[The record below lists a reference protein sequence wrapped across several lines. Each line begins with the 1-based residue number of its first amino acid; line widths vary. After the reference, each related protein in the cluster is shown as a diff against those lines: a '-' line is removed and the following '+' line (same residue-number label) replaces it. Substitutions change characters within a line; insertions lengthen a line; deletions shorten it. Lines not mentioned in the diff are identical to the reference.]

1 MLKIQIGPVA
11 LQASLA
17 QTAAARALE
26 AMLASGPV
34 QVPVENYGGFEK
46 VGQLPQR
53 LPQTDDWL
61 TAQPGDILL
70 FQGDSIVLSYGANAW
85 DYTRLGRI
93 EDPAGA
99 RLAEVLRG
107 PEREITLSL
116 C

>member
-26 AMLASGPV
+26 AMLDSGPV

-46 VGQLPQR
+46 GGQLPQR
-53 LPQTDDWL
+53 RPQTADWI
-61 TAQPGDILL
+61 TAQPGDMLL
-70 FQGDSIVLSYGANAW
+70 FQGDSIVLSYGSNAW

-93 EDPAGA
+93 EDPAGV